1 MDIKIIRDEMKRLD
15 QISGLDTSA
24 IPVRIS
30 SRMTYGWG
38 KCSYICVKRKYK
50 IKELVF
56 AERLL
61 RYGTMEHILNV
72 IRHEYAHAYVV
83 LTHNEKHGHDA
94 IWKRA
99 AMRFGCNAQRCE
111 NFDEV
116 DKIYQYKVICQGCG
130 SVSHYRKKV
139 GIVQE
144 LERNPNTVKFYCKK
158 CKSRHFL
165 LQSADNV

>member
-1 MDIKIIRDEMKRLD
+1 MDIKIIYDEMKRLD

-30 SRMTYGWG
+30 SRMTRSWG
-38 KCSYICVKRKYK
+38 QCIYTCVRRKYQV
-50 IKELVF
+50 KELVF

-61 RYGTMEHILNV
+61 KHGTEEHILNV
-72 IRHEYAHAYVV
+72 VRHEYAHAYVT
-83 LTHNEKHGHDA
+83 LTHNKKHGHDA
-94 IWKRA
+94 VWKRA
-99 AMRFGCNAQRCE
+99 ALRFGCNAQRCE

-116 DKIYQYKVICQGCG
+116 DSIYQYKVICQGCG
-130 SVSHYRKKV
+130 SVSHYRRKV

-158 CKSRHFL
+158 CKSRNFL
-165 LQSADNV
+165 LESADNF

>member
-38 KCSYICVKRKYK
+38 KCSYICERKNYK

-61 RYGTMEHILNV
+61 R
-72 IRHEYAHAYVV
+72 
-83 LTHNEKHGHDA
+83 
-94 IWKRA
+94 
-99 AMRFGCNAQRCE
+99 
-111 NFDEV
+111 
-116 DKIYQYKVICQGCG
+116 
-130 SVSHYRKKV
+130 
-139 GIVQE
+139 
-144 LERNPNTVKFYCKK
+144 
-158 CKSRHFL
+158 
-165 LQSADNV
+165 

>member
-15 QISGLDTSA
+15 QISGLDTSTV
-24 IPVRIS
+24 PVRIS

-38 KCSYICVKRKYK
+38 KCSYICVRKKYK

-61 RYGTMEHILNV
+61 KYGTMEHILNV
-72 IRHEYAHAYVV
+72 IRHEYAHAYVM
-83 LTHNEKHGHDA
+83 LTHNKKHGHDA
-94 IWKRA
+94 VWKRA
-99 AMRFGCNAQRCE
+99 ALRFGCNAQRCE

-116 DKIYQYKVICQGCG
+116 DKIYQYRVTCQGCG
-130 SVSHYRKKV
+130 SISHYQRKV

-144 LERNPNTVKFYCKK
+144 LEKNPNSTQFYCKK
-158 CKSRHFL
+158 CRSRNFVL
-165 LQSADNV
+165 EAANDS